1 MLEGLS
7 FVHLLLIVV
16 VAAEFAL
23 PVVVIVLVVRYVQ
36 GRNRPDPRA
45 ILAERLARGEI
56 TVDEFH
62 AAMSAIAQPPA
73 SSSWGEGWTTPRPG
87 ASADAEPTRPPEPPA
102 PGR

>member
-1 MLEGLS
+1 MLLGFS
-7 FVHLLLIVV
+7 FVHLLLIFVI
-16 VAAEFAL
+16 AAMWAI
-23 PVVVIVLVVRYVQ
+23 PIVILVLVVRHVQ